1 MGGSAPRRDHQLPA
15 ETTSFVDRRG
25 ELTEGRELLAR
36 ARLVT
41 LTGPGGV
48 GKTRL
53 AARIAARVRRAFPD
67 GVRFVHLSGL
77 HDPALVPLAAADALG
92 LHDHSAQPPLD
103 ALVEQVRDRRLLLVV
118 DNCEHLAGACA
129 QLAAALLRG
138 TEGVRILATSRHR
151 LGLTEEHLLEVRPLP
166 VPDPDGDLSAAEGYP
181 ALTLFADRAAAVV
194 PGFRLTPGNLASV
207 ARLCRRL
214 DGLPLAIELAAVRMR
229 VLDVDQLLDR
239 LDDRYRFLTTGSPAA
254 LPRHQTL
261 RAAVAWS
268 HDLCTGPEQ
277 VVWARLS
284 VLAGAFDL
292 ETAEAVCADDT
303 GEGDAGWGTGR
314 PPAGVLLPEGATG
327 FADDAGSRGAAAG
340 ERPHPAQALTG
351 PTTPPPP
358 DDGPGN
364 PTPPTLG
371 PADGIAPRPVL
382 RPYPLAA
389 PRSDDG
395 PDSGMPASPV
405 PGPVGVSLSGGVPGP
420 VGVSLSGGVPGPVG
434 VSLSGGA
441 PGPVGV
447 PPSPSVPGLG
457 GATLPSLAL
466 GPGGATPPSP
476 VPGSGGVPLPPV
488 VFCPGGSM
496 PSLAV
501 SGSGGVAA
509 PLAVPS
515 PGGVAASPAV
525 SGPGGVAAHS
535 AVSGPGGA
543 AASPAVSGPGRVS
556 LPPPVPGSGGVPL
569 PPVVFCPGGSMPSL
583 AVSGSGGVAAP
594 LAVPSPGGVAA
605 SPAVSGPGGVAAH
618 SAVSGPGG
626 AAASPAVSGPGRVSL
641 PPPVLGPG
649 GLTLP
654 WPVPCPGGVTPSLA
668 VPSPGGVAA
677 SLAVPS
683 PGGVAASLA
692 VPGPGG
698 VAASLAVSGPG
709 GVAAHPVGEA
719 VHAVGDWHAG
729 PGPVGLRADDVLDAV
744 AGLVD
749 KSVLCREP
757 GPGGVRYR
765 MLDTLRQYGLER
777 LRRTAGEEEAARR
790 RQRDRMLRRVEDCE
804 RGWFGPGQPETVARL
819 RADRDNLRAALDF
832 SLSTPGEERA
842 GLRLAGTLWF
852 YWHACGVPREGLY
865 WLERALAAS
874 PEPTRER
881 ARGLWVAGLLA
892 ATTQDFPRGH
902 RQATEALALARALGD
917 PAEAAHAEYVIGVI
931 RLFGDD
937 LPGALT
943 HFETTVARGPVPGQ
957 HLSLVGLDQVELACA
972 LGFLGE
978 ADRAVEICE
987 QALRLCERHGEQ
999 WVRSYVL
1006 RILALAHTVRRDW
1019 PRAERHAR
1027 EALRLKH
1034 AVHDIIGMAL
1044 TLDLLASIAGER
1056 GAHRHAALLMGGAD
1070 RVWADIDTG
1079 RWGAHTL
1086 NSVRRDSEE
1095 RACRALGR
1103 DAFERAHR
1111 RGGGLGLAELVGQAL
1126 QEPARPRPGDSPAPH
1141 DDTTVRL
1148 TRRETEVA
1156 RLVAEGLANQQ
1167 IADRLVI
1174 ARRTA
1179 EGHVERILS
1188 KLGFSNRSQIAAW
1201 VTAQR

>member
-1 MGGSAPRRDHQLPA
+1 MGGSAPRRDHQLPV

-25 ELTEGRELLAR
+25 ELTQGRELLAR

-53 AARIAARVRRAFPD
+53 AARVAARVQRAFPD

-129 QLAAALLRG
+129 RLAAALLHG
-138 TEGVRILATSRHR
+138 TEGVRVLATSRHR

-194 PGFRLTPGNLASV
+194 PGFRLTPDNRASV

-268 HDLCTGPEQ
+268 HDLCTAPEQ
-277 VVWARLS
+277 LVWARLS
-284 VLAGAFDL
+284 VLAGSFDL

-303 GEGDAGWGTGR
+303 GEPGARRGR
-314 PPAGVLLPEGATG
+314 
-327 FADDAGSRGAAAG
+327 
-340 ERPHPAQALTG
+340 
-351 PTTPPPP
+351 
-358 DDGPGN
+358 
-364 PTPPTLG
+364 G
-371 PADGIAPRPVL
+371 PA
-382 RPYPLAA
+382 
-389 PRSDDG
+389 
-395 PDSGMPASPV
+395 PAEALP
-405 PGPVGVSLSGGVPGP
+405 PGGACTGGVPGGARP
-420 VGVSLSGGVPGPVG
+420 DVP
-434 VSLSGGA
+434 SGGA
-441 PGPVGV
+441 RFTDGSGERTRPAPALAGTVTLPPLDGGSGSAVPPMPAPAAGPVPLPVMRPEPLIV
-447 PPSPSVPGLG
+447 PSPGTGPGGGLTRPPFVQGPEAMTSFPHLPPPAQSPGDMPLSRLGGLTRPPSVPGP
-457 GATLPSLAL
+457 GAMTSFPA
-466 GPGGATPPSP
+466 PAH
-476 VPGSGGVPLPPV
+476 SGGP
-488 VFCPGGSM
+488 M
-496 PSLAV
+496 
-501 SGSGGVAA
+501 
-509 PLAVPS
+509 
-515 PGGVAASPAV
+515 
-525 SGPGGVAAHS
+525 
-535 AVSGPGGA
+535 
-543 AASPAVSGPGRVS
+543 
-556 LPPPVPGSGGVPL
+556 LPPPL
-569 PPVVFCPGGSMPSL
+569 PDPADP
-583 AVSGSGGVAAP
+583 AAP
-594 LAVPSPGGVAA
+594 PPAADAAGTWPARPGQ
-605 SPAVSGPGGVAAH
+605 
-618 SAVSGPGG
+618 
-626 AAASPAVSGPGRVSL
+626 
-641 PPPVLGPG
+641 
-649 GLTLP
+649 
-654 WPVPCPGGVTPSLA
+654 
-668 VPSPGGVAA
+668 
-677 SLAVPS
+677 
-683 PGGVAASLA
+683 
-692 VPGPGG
+692 
-698 VAASLAVSGPG
+698 
-709 GVAAHPVGEA
+709 
-719 VHAVGDWHAG
+719 
-729 PGPVGLRADDVLDAV
+729 GLRADDVLDAV

-765 MLDTLRQYGLER
+765 MLDTLRQYGLEQ
-777 LRRTAGEEEAARR
+777 LRRTAGEEGAVRR
-790 RQRDRMLRRVEDCE
+790 RQRDWMLRWVGECE

-832 SLSTPGEERA
+832 SLSTPGEALA

-852 YWHACGVPREGLY
+852 YWHACGAPREGLY
-865 WLERALAAS
+865 WLDRALAAN
-874 PEPTRER
+874 PEPTPER

-892 ATTQDFPRGH
+892 AATQDFPRG
-902 RQATEALALARALGD
+902 RRDARDALALARVLGD
-917 PAEAAHAEYVIGVI
+917 TAEAAHAEYVIGVL

-937 LPGALT
+937 LPGALR

-957 HLSLVGLDQVELACA
+957 HLSVVGLGQVELACA

-978 ADRAVEICE
+978 ADRAVEVCE
-987 QALRLCERHGEQ
+987 RALGLCERYGEQ

-1006 RILALAHTVRRDW
+1006 RMLALAHTVRRDW
-1019 PRAERHAR
+1019 APAERHAR
-1027 EALRLKH
+1027 EALRLKL
-1034 AVHDIIGMAL
+1034 AVHDVIGIAL
-1044 TLDLLASIAGER
+1044 TLDLLASIATER
-1056 GAHRHAALLMGGAD
+1056 GAHRHAAVLLGGAD
-1070 RVWADIDTG
+1070 RVWADIDAA
-1079 RWGAHTL
+1079 RWGARTL
-1086 NSVRRDSEE
+1086 NSARRDSEE

-1103 DAFERAHR
+1103 DAFEQAHR
-1111 RGGGLGLAELVGQAL
+1111 RGGSLGLAELVGHAL
-1126 QEPARPRPGDSPAPH
+1126 QEPARPHPGEFPAPH
-1141 DDTTVRL
+1141 DDTPVRL
-1148 TRRETEVA
+1148 TPRETQVA

-1201 VTAQR
+1201 MTAQR

>member
-1 MGGSAPRRDHQLPA
+1 MGGSAPRRDHRLPV

-25 ELTEGRELLAR
+25 ELTQGRELLAR

-53 AARIAARVRRAFPD
+53 AARIAARVQRAFPD

-118 DNCEHLAGACA
+118 DNCEHLAAACA
-129 QLAAALLRG
+129 QLAAALLHG
-138 TEGVRILATSRHR
+138 TEGVRVLATSRHR

-194 PGFRLTPGNLASV
+194 PGFRLTPDNRASV

-277 VVWARLS
+277 LVWARLS
-284 VLAGAFDL
+284 VLAGSFDL
-292 ETAEAVCADDT
+292 ETAEAVCADSTGEPDT
-303 GEGDAGWGTGR
+303 GWRT
-314 PPAGVLLPEGATG
+314 
-327 FADDAGSRGAAAG
+327 GAA
-340 ERPHPAQALTG
+340 PAEAL
-351 PTTPPPP
+351 
-358 DDGPGN
+358 
-364 PTPPTLG
+364 L
-371 PADGIAPRPVL
+371 
-382 RPYPLAA
+382 
-389 PRSDDG
+389 
-395 PDSGMPASPV
+395 
-405 PGPVGVSLSGGVPGP
+405 
-420 VGVSLSGGVPGPVG
+420 
-434 VSLSGGA
+434 
-441 PGPVGV
+441 
-447 PPSPSVPGLG
+447 
-457 GATLPSLAL
+457 
-466 GPGGATPPSP
+466 PGGARGARPDVPPPGGARFADGTGERALP
-476 VPGSGGVPLPPV
+476 VQVFAGTVTLPQLDGGPGSGLPPMPAPAGRPVPLPVMRPE
-488 VFCPGGSM
+488 C
-496 PSLAV
+496 LI
-501 SGSGGVAA
+501 
-509 PLAVPS
+509 VPS
-515 PGGVAASPAV
+515 PGG
-525 SGPGGVAAHS
+525 
-535 AVSGPGGA
+535 
-543 AASPAVSGPGRVS
+543 
-556 LPPPVPGSGGVPL
+556 
-569 PPVVFCPGGSMPSL
+569 
-583 AVSGSGGVAAP
+583 
-594 LAVPSPGGVAA
+594 
-605 SPAVSGPGGVAAH
+605 
-618 SAVSGPGG
+618 
-626 AAASPAVSGPGRVSL
+626 
-641 PPPVLGPG
+641 

-654 WPVPCPGGVTPSLA
+654 SPSAGSEADWTPRPG
-668 VPSPGGVAA
+668 
-677 SLAVPS
+677 
-683 PGGVAASLA
+683 
-692 VPGPGG
+692 
-698 VAASLAVSGPG
+698 
-709 GVAAHPVGEA
+709 
-719 VHAVGDWHAG
+719 
-729 PGPVGLRADDVLDAV
+729 GLRADEVLDAV

-765 MLDTLRQYGLER
+765 MLDTLRQYGLEQ
-777 LRRTAGEEEAARR
+777 LRRSVGEEGAARR
-790 RQRDRMLRRVEDCE
+790 RQRDWTLRSVEACE

-832 SLSTPGEERA
+832 SLSTPGEARA

-852 YWHACGVPREGLY
+852 YWHACGAPREGLY
-865 WLERALAAS
+865 WLDRALAAN
-874 PEPTRER
+874 PEPTPER

-892 ATTQDFPRGH
+892 AATQDFPRGRRH
-902 RQATEALALARALGD
+902 ARDALALARLLGD
-917 PAEAAHAEYVIGVI
+917 AAEAAHAEYVIGVL

-937 LPGALT
+937 LPGALR

-957 HLSLVGLDQVELACA
+957 HLSVVGLDQVELACA

-978 ADRAVEICE
+978 ADRAVEVCE
-987 QALRLCERHGEQ
+987 RALGLCERHGEL

-1019 PRAERHAR
+1019 ARAERHAR
-1027 EALRLKH
+1027 EALRLKL
-1034 AVHDIIGMAL
+1034 AVHDVIGIAL
-1044 TLDLLASIAGER
+1044 TLDLLASIATER
-1056 GAHRHAALLMGGAD
+1056 GAHRHAAVLLGGAD
-1070 RVWADIDTG
+1070 RVWADIDAA
-1079 RWGAHTL
+1079 RWGARTL
-1086 NSVRRDSEE
+1086 NAARRDSEE
-1095 RACRALGR
+1095 RACLALGR

-1111 RGGGLGLAELVGQAL
+1111 RGAGLGLADLVGQAL
-1126 QEPARPRPGDSPAPH
+1126 QEPARPHPRESRAPH
-1141 DDTTVRL
+1141 DDTPVRL
-1148 TRRETEVA
+1148 TPRETEVA

-1201 VTAQR
+1201 VTAQRRPVRTANPEGNP